1 MNLNDERNQLPSEVQ
16 ENTNNQLNRLT
27 TTLQS
32 LETGFSEG
40 IETLNNI
47 QAEMEMQL
55 KCATFN

>member
-1 MNLNDERNQLPSEVQ
+1 MNLNEERNQLPSEVQ

-27 TTLQS
+27 RTLQG

-47 QAEMEMQL
+47 QAEMEM
-55 KCATFN
+55 

>member
-1 MNLNDERNQLPSEVQ
+1 MNLKEERNQLPSEVQ

-27 TTLQS
+27 TTLQG

-47 QAEMEMQL
+47 QAEMEM
-55 KCATFN
+55 